1 MKELTNIMA
10 LELTPLSSSWHALV
24 TSSIKSV
31 TEHHIHLHKFRVLG
45 RGSSLHFQLQGAH
58 CIFIYHIWAECWS
71 AGVLNWSFGLCARV
85 VDCVLECWSCRVIDI
100 YLHPVTGFVICKP
113 YLNYKRKMLRKNVN
127 FYS

>member
-58 CIFIYHIWAECWS
+58 CIFIYHVWAECWS
-71 AGVLNWSFGLCARV
+71 AGVLDWSFGLRAGVVDCECWSAGVVDACWSAGV
-85 VDCVLECWSCRVIDI
+85 VDCVLECWSVECVECWSSG
-100 YLHPVTGFVICKP
+100 LKFWSAC
-113 YLNYKRKMLRKNVN
+113 
-127 FYS
+127 